1 MAISYRPSRAFKGM
15 LATLAAMLLVL
26 LIVRA
31 IVLWDGSS
39 SPAPTP
45 RAVVAS
51 SAPDHAPPA
60 TVPTPR
66 RIGLAAMPA
75 PFPWT
80 RPTPL
85 PKPLRFQVDLDLL
98 APLGDGRANAAIW
111 FRDFAKSDGNR
122 NEWGS
127 NNRVIRPVSGVDE
140 SVFLSDDPVLLEA
153 EPWVDQATMRFYPDI
168 WPMAGPETK
177 IPNLLFEITLA
188 KSWAARAETAAD
200 AEQAKADYR
209 RAIRL
214 GRLILQDDATLI
226 SNLVGLAC
234 VRIGARGL
242 YDRAQREGDAET
254 MLAASLAL
262 HDADAI
268 RQVAAERLTKVAVA
282 NDEPRWHWSRPVQ
295 LTVRATDEQ
304 FEAALEMARKD
315 PSRALRLEGQ
325 WTLMG
330 YVVAGT
336 RAQGRQAR
344 EALEALSR
352 DPDPLVAS
360 SARTTLEAADR
371 VGWRE
376 LLQMLESAP

>member
-1 MAISYRPSRAFKGM
+1 VAISYRPSRAFKGT

-31 IVLWDGSS
+31 VVLWDGSS
-39 SPAPTP
+39 SPVPAPRP
-45 RAVVAS
+45 VVAS
-51 SAPDHAPPA
+51 TAPDHAPPA
-60 TVPTPR
+60 TVPAPR
-66 RIGLAAMPA
+66 RVGLAGMPA

-80 RPTPL
+80 RSSTQ

-111 FRDFAKSDGNR
+111 FRDFARADGSR
-122 NEWGS
+122 SAWGDDK
-127 NNRVIRPVSGVDE
+127 RVIRKVAGVDE
-140 SVFLSDDPVLLEA
+140 SVFPPDHPVLLEA

-168 WPMAGPETK
+168 WPVAGPETN
-177 IPNLLFEITLA
+177 IPNLLFAITLA
-188 KSWAARAETAAD
+188 KSWAARAETASDSAL
-200 AEQAKADYR
+200 AREDYR
-209 RAIRL
+209 RAVRL
-214 GRLILQDDATLI
+214 GRLILQDDVTLI

-242 YDRAQREGDAET
+242 YEQARREGDAET

-268 RQVAAERLTKVAVA
+268 RQIAAERTTTISVPA
-282 NDEPRWHWSRPVQ
+282 EYRWHWSRPFQ
-295 LTVRATDEQ
+295 PTVRATDEQ
-304 FEAALEMARKD
+304 FEAALTMAKAD

-325 WTLMG
+325 FALMG
-330 YVVAGT
+330 YVAAGT

-344 EALEALSR
+344 ATLEELSR

-360 SARTTLEAADR
+360 SAQATLEAADR
-371 VGWRE
+371 IGWRE
-376 LLQMLESAP
+376 LLHMLKSAS

>member
-1 MAISYRPSRAFKGM
+1 MAISYRPSRAFKGT
-15 LATLAAMLLVL
+15 LATLAALLLVL

-39 SPAPTP
+39 SQAPTP

-51 SAPDHAPPA
+51 TAPDHAPSAIVPA
-60 TVPTPR
+60 PR
-66 RIGLAAMPA
+66 RVGLTEIPA

-80 RPTPL
+80 RSATQ
-85 PKPLRFQVDLDLL
+85 PKPLRFQVNLDLL

-111 FRDFAKSDGNR
+111 FRDFAKVDGSR
-122 NEWGS
+122 SAWGDDK
-127 NNRVIRPVSGVDE
+127 RVIRRVGGVDE
-140 SVFLSDDPVLLEA
+140 SVFPPDHPVLLEA

-168 WPMAGPETK
+168 WPVAGPETN

-188 KSWAARAETAAD
+188 KSWAARAETASDPAL
-200 AEQAKADYR
+200 AREDYR
-209 RAIRL
+209 RAVRL
-214 GRLILQDDATLI
+214 GRLILQDDVTLI
-226 SNLVGLAC
+226 ANLVGLAC

-242 YDRAQREGDAET
+242 YEQARREGDAET

-268 RQVAAERLTKVAVA
+268 RQIAAERITRITVPA
-282 NDEPRWHWSRPVQ
+282 EYRWHWSHP
-295 LTVRATDEQ
+295 LSPTIRATDDQ
-304 FEAALEMARKD
+304 FEAALAMAKTD

-325 WTLMG
+325 WALMG

-344 EALEALSR
+344 EALVALSR

-360 SARTTLEAADR
+360 SARATLEAADR
-371 VGWRE
+371 TSWRE
-376 LLQMLESAP
+376 LLRMMKSAP